1 VFDGSS
7 RFERD
12 GLNVGWAHRAQHVLT
27 QRERV
32 LVIVRRARLRARA
45 LTLLETLRRSL
56 EPLDLLRQVALH
68 RSGRLAAAAR
78 LVVIVLDLHVRRGV

>member
-1 VFDGSS
+1 MFDGSS

-32 LVIVRRARLRARA
+32 LVIVRRARLAARA
-45 LTLLETLRRSL
+45 LALPETLRRSL
-56 EPLDLLRQVALH
+56 EQLDLLRQVALH
-68 RSGRLAAAAR
+68 RSRRLAAAAR
-78 LVVIVLDLHVRRGV
+78 LVIVLDLHVRRGV